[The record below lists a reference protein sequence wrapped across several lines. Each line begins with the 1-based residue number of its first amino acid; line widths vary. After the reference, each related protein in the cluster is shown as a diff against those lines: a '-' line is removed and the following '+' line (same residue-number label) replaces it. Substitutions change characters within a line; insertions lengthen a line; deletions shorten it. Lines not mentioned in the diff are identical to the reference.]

1 MAKTCYAAASS
12 SVGLRK
18 KILKQS
24 WLLTFWKK
32 IKIHK
37 KKGFK
42 KKGIFFN
49 QTKQCTN
56 FLCQAKQNTQIQ
68 QLQRKRWRGDKTYP
82 NKICFIVTAVYECC
96 FTWKK
101 KKASSKNS
109 HVIFC
114 LVPPFVCLD
123 QLVWATVFLSR
134 ELIASAGRWASPMRV
149 VVTFYLSCTTVT
161 SRLVVRMFLQV
172 TWLAQQLQP
181 HPNLGKSS
189 VTSYIL
195 TLKKKGPSTLHN
207 FCSANSDNFLEEFF
221 FFFCM

>member
-1 MAKTCYAAASS
+1 MYKFSLSSKTKHTNTT
-12 SVGLRK
+12 VTTK
-18 KILKQS
+18 KMKRWQNLS
-24 WLLTFWKK
+24 
-32 IKIHK
+32 
-37 KKGFK
+37 
-42 KKGIFFN
+42 
-49 QTKQCTN
+49 
-56 FLCQAKQNTQIQ
+56 KQNLFHCNCSIWM
-68 QLQRKRWRGDKTYP
+68 LFYL
-82 NKICFIVTAVYECC
+82 E
-96 FTWKK
+96 K

-221 FFFCM
+221 FFFFCM